1 MHNAPVKRIIGPGE
15 FCLSKGFRSV
25 VGTLLFASGRSAQ
38 FRARYFD
45 SAQCNYLNTAVSEF
59 NDQYIV

>member
-1 MHNAPVKRIIGPGE
+1 MHYAPVKRIIGPGE

-25 VGTLLFASGRSAQ
+25 VGTLLFTSGKSAQ

-45 SAQCNYLNTAVSEF
+45 SAQFNYLNTAVTEL
-59 NDQYIV
+59 NDHYIV